1 MEEEYRYD
9 VAISFLAED
18 EALANQLADLL
29 RDRLSVF
36 VYSRAQEKIAGAD
49 GEIEFNKVFESEAR
63 TVVVLYRDGWG
74 KTPWTRVEETA
85 IRNRAF
91 KEGYEFVTFIP
102 LQAPPQFPQWL
113 PRTRI
118 WVNLDR
124 WGIKGAAAVIEGRAE
139 GAGATPHDETA
150 MGTARRIEREKA
162 SERDRLNLLH
172 SDKGVSAARKELQT
186 LFSSLASIIKQINAP
201 EDGEAGPREIE
212 IVEVQRTDT
221 TRYLNLGE
229 MNLSIAWSQQWGNS
243 LKHSRLAVQLW
254 KGAQHPSGRFGK
266 LLKDIAFHFDV
277 TATGQFG
284 WREVSEKERF
294 CPSVELADVC
304 IKLLIEVAYGKQ
316 SPE

>member
-1 MEEEYRYD
+1 
-9 VAISFLAED
+9 
-18 EALANQLADLL
+18 
-29 RDRLSVF
+29 
-36 VYSRAQEKIAGAD
+36 
-49 GEIEFNKVFESEAR
+49 
-63 TVVVLYRDGWG
+63 
-74 KTPWTRVEETA
+74 
-85 IRNRAF
+85 
-91 KEGYEFVTFIP
+91 
-102 LQAPPQFPQWL
+102 
-113 PRTRI
+113 
-118 WVNLDR
+118 VNLDR